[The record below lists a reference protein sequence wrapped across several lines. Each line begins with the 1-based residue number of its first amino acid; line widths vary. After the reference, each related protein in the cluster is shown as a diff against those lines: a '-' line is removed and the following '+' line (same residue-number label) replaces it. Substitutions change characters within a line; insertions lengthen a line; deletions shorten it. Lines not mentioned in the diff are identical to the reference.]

1 MTVLQKELC
10 VWIVFFAV
18 VAAIGIF
25 YIEHTPNDHPGIIRL
40 HVIANSD
47 SPEDQELKLAVRDE
61 IIKMM
66 EGQDNLEDARS
77 YIDSHLDDIETAA
90 EKVIRE
96 KGFDYPASAKHKV
109 TFIPEKSY
117 EDLTLPA
124 GNYEALRVT
133 LGRGEGRNWWCVIFP
148 QLCLIGESDDT
159 ASDGEIEGTKIVLK
173 SKIKE
178 MMKKDL
184 EGEGREPLG
193 QSPGKGS
200 EPERNMKFEREAS

>member
-1 MTVLQKELC
+1 
-10 VWIVFFAV
+10 
-18 VAAIGIF
+18 
-25 YIEHTPNDHPGIIRL
+25 
-40 HVIANSD
+40 
-47 SPEDQELKLAVRDE
+47 
-61 IIKMM
+61 MM

-77 YIDSHLDDIETAA
+77 YIDSHLDDIEAAA

-133 LGRGEGRNWWCVIFP
+133 LGRGEGHNWWCVIFP
-148 QLCLIGESDDT
+148 QLCLIGETDDT

-184 EGEGREPLG
+184 EEEGREPLG
-193 QSPGKGS
+193 QSLGKGS
-200 EPERNMKFEREAS
+200 EPERNMKSEKRSVVRALLFAL